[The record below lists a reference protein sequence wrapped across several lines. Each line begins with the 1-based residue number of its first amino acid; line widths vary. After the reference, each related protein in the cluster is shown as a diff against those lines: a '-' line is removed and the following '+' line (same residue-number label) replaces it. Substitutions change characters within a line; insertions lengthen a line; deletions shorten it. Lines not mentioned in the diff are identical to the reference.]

1 MSKPKH
7 TPKELGSYLVYPN
20 ACIES
25 RVVHGQWKDARTIQP
40 LDNGDG
46 YLFVR
51 LTINGK
57 RKKWMLHKLMAEL
70 FLEPRPSKFHEI
82 RHLDG
87 LKQNNRADN
96 LAWGTRKENADDR
109 ENHGRTSR
117 GLGHS
122 NYIKKGISKSKADA
136 QLIAAA
142 PEMLEAL
149 EMLQKYYGSSD
160 NEGLIMWRKGLS
172 LADSVIKKA
181 RGES

>member
-1 MSKPKH
+1 MKH

-25 RVVHGQWKDARTIQP
+25 RVIHGQWKDVRTIQP

-70 FLEPRPSKFHEI
+70 FLEPRPSKSHEI

-87 LKQNNRADN
+87 NKKNNRIEN
-96 LAWGTRKENADDR
+96 LSWGTRKENAEDR
-109 ENHGRTSR
+109 ERHGRTSR
-117 GLGHS
+117 GLKHS
-122 NYIKKGISKSKADA
+122 NYIKNGIAKSKANA
-136 QLIAAA
+136 NLIAAA
-142 PEMLEAL
+142 AELYDLLDKINTAFYTRTSRKEWM
-149 EMLQKYYGSSD
+149 D
-160 NEGLIMWRKGLS
+160 IMEQTKPLLR
-172 LADSVIKKA
+172 KA
-181 RGES
+181 RGE